1 MACRERGTV
10 QSSGHRSSVLARSSS
25 GIFAR
30 GWRDGGLCDVPARTA
45 RGRRGV
51 SDPMTPAWASARA
64 GAERHRRQGGISAGR
79 GQGEPCITL
88 RAHSCSHLV
97 LPNGHW
103 QRWRLGGTTVVW
115 LPFILSEG
123 DHRLDRVEPWVTA
136 HQRTLRRCIGR
147 KVTPRALTED
157 RLATILDSLGVAE
170 RWGAFARPS
179 LSPCGALTTCKDA
192 WYAATPR
199 RQRPPGRLQGCANA
213 GIARLIVPISRR

>member
-1 MACRERGTV
+1 MQGEGNRPKQRAQE
-10 QSSGHRSSVLARSSS
+10 Q
-25 GIFAR
+25 
-30 GWRDGGLCDVPARTA
+30 
-45 RGRRGV
+45 
-51 SDPMTPAWASARA
+51 RA
-64 GAERHRRQGGISAGR
+64 GTQLVGHICEGVERWGSVRRASSHRPRTTRRLGPDDPRLSLCQGWSRATPEAGGSSAGR